1 MVSDLVI
8 YGAGGLGRETALM
21 VQQINA
27 YQKRWNLL
35 GFFDDGKQKGTQIDG
50 LPVLGG
56 VHDLNATA
64 VPLSVAVAISNPQA
78 RRKIIAQISN
88 SLIQFPVLVHPS
100 AQTGSDTNTFEKGT
114 IITAGVILTT
124 GITLGAFVIVNL
136 ATTIGHD
143 VQIGAFTAVMPGC
156 RISGNV
162 RIGEEVL
169 LVTGAVILQN
179 LTIGKSSKVGAG
191 AVVIKEVAAG
201 HTVVGVP
208 AKPVKR

>member
-1 MVSDLVI
+1 
-8 YGAGGLGRETALM
+8 M

-27 YQKRWNLL
+27 HQKQWNLL
-35 GFFDDGKQKGTQIDG
+35 GFFDDGKQQGARIDG

-56 VHDLNATA
+56 LHDLNATT
-64 VPLSVAVAISNPQA
+64 VQRSVAVAVSNPQA
-78 RRKIIAQISN
+78 RKKIVTQISN
-88 SLIQFPVLVHPS
+88 PLIQFPVLIHPS
-100 AQTGSDTNTFEKGT
+100 AQTGSDTNTFEQGT

-124 GITLGAFVIVNL
+124 SITLGGFVIVNL

-143 VQIGAFTAVMPGC
+143 VQVGAFTAVMPGC

-169 LVTGAVILQN
+169 LGTGAVILQN
-179 LTIGKSSKVGAG
+179 LTIGKNSKVGAG

>member
-27 YQKRWNLL
+27 RQRQWELL
-35 GFFDDGKQKGTQIDG
+35 GFFDDGKQKGTRIDG

-56 VHDLNATA
+56 LQDLNATTT
-64 VPLSVAVAISNPQA
+64 PLAVAVAISNPQI
-78 RRKIIAQISN
+78 RRNIVKQISN
-88 SLIQFPVLVHPS
+88 SLVRFPVLVHPS
-100 AQTGSDTNTFEKGT
+100 AETGSNTNIFEQGT
-114 IITAGVILTT
+114 LITAGVILTT

-136 ATTIGHD
+136 AATIGHD
-143 VQIGAFTAVMPGC
+143 VHVGAFTAVMPGC

-169 LVTGAVILQN
+169 LGTGAIILQN
-179 LTIGKSSKVGAG
+179 LNIGKGSKVGAG

-208 AKPVKR
+208 ANPVKR